1 MGKNI
6 LIISSDRKLSD
17 EIEKCFVNQIADV
30 CYICSVQEAIYKIQL
45 NDCCLIILDFASLKQ
60 CGDEAIIMVR
70 KYSPVPILALLNDR
84 NNSNKVAALKNGAD
98 NVLERPFTI
107 EVLLAQIEAL
117 LRRYTELNHITSDNG
132 EIICYGSL
140 LLDIGRREV
149 FIDGKEIILP
159 HKEYEILFYMLKN
172 RWRTLTFEQIYE
184 AVWKDT
190 YSHAYKLVFEYI
202 EAFYNTV
209 RIHSHCGYRSP
220 SEYEKQYLTRMEA
233 KMKETG

>member
-1 MGKNI
+1 MEKYI

-17 EIEKCFVNQIADV
+17 EIEKCFVNQIVGV
-30 CYICSVQEAIYKIQL
+30 CYICSVQEAIYKTQL

-60 CGDEAIIMVR
+60 CGDEAIIMIR
-70 KYSPVPILALLNDR
+70 KYSPVPILALLSER
-84 NNSNKVAALKNGAD
+84 SNSDKVAALKNGAD

-117 LRRYTELNHITSDNG
+117 LRRYTELNHMTSDNG

-149 FIDGKEIILP
+149 FLDGKKISLP
-159 HKEYEILFYMLKN
+159 HKEYDILLYMLK
-172 RWRTLTFEQIYE
+172 TLTFEQIYE

-190 YSHAYKLVFEYI
+190 YLDDRSVIFYHIGQLRRLIGEGWI
-202 EAFYNTV
+202 ETV
-209 RIHSHCGYRSP
+209 YGVGYRLYDK
-220 SEYEKQYLTRMEA
+220 SENGKNA
-233 KMKETG
+233 

>member
-17 EIEKCFVNQIADV
+17 EIEKCFVNQIVDV

-70 KYSPVPILALLNDR
+70 KYSPVPILALLNDK

-149 FIDGKEIILP
+149 FIVTIHGAVERRDM
-159 HKEYEILFYMLKN
+159 FYPALA
-172 RWRTLTFEQIYE
+172 RPQRCF
-184 AVWKDT
+184 
-190 YSHAYKLVFEYI
+190 
-202 EAFYNTV
+202 
-209 RIHSHCGYRSP
+209 C
-220 SEYEKQYLTRMEA
+220 
-233 KMKETG
+233 

>member
-17 EIEKCFVNQIADV
+17 EIEKCFVNQIVDV

-190 YSHAYKLVFEYI
+190 YLDDKSVIFYHIGQLRRLIGEGWI
-202 EAFYNTV
+202 ETV
-209 RIHSHCGYRSP
+209 YGIGYRLYNK
-220 SEYEKQYLTRMEA
+220 SENGKNA
-233 KMKETG
+233 